1 MENNRQNGIMVRF
14 YDPEDERIF
23 REKDT
28 AKKLFRYYEAYV
40 VWIHHCLEYERLD
53 NVRR

>member
-1 MENNRQNGIMVRF
+1 MENTRQNGIMVRF

-23 REKDT
+23 REKD
-28 AKKLFRYYEAYV
+28 KSFYLFRYYEAYA
-40 VWIHHCLEYERLD
+40 VWILPCLNYERLD